1 MRRVRQTWGLCF
13 VLLITL
19 LLDACATLPG
29 EPLSD
34 DQRGNIA
41 MEALGQVG
49 RPYVYGGATPAGFD
63 CSGLV
68 QYSYAQVGIKL
79 PRTTGEQLK
88 TGKRISLSS
97 AEPGDL
103 LFYEMGSGLH
113 VALYVG
119 DGRAVH
125 APARGR
131 QVIVA
136 PVDMEFWQKNFI
148 TAIRVLR

>member
-1 MRRVRQTWGLCF
+1 MRLPRLQRWA
-13 VLLITL
+13 TL
-19 LLDACATLPG
+19 LLALLLMSCAS
-29 EPLSD
+29 ESRRPLD
-34 DQRGNIA
+34 DTTRGIIVT
-41 MEALGQVG
+41 EALGQIG
-49 RPYVYGGATPAGFD
+49 RPYRYGGATPEGFD

-68 QYSYAQVGIKL
+68 QYSYAQGGVAL

-88 TGKRISLSS
+88 AGQEIALSE

-103 LFYEMGSGLH
+103 LFYKLNGALH

-125 APARGR
+125 APARGK

-136 PVDMEFWQKNFI
+136 PVAIPYWQQSFI